1 MTLDFLYSALGI
13 VLEFAVF
20 VVLIRRKIYRVF
32 PVFCLFMAESFASGL
47 IMMISVKHLTTNQYY
62 HAYVIDFSLSS
73 VLQVALLMELLWASL
88 KPLKN
93 SMPRY
98 SGLILGIML
107 LLACAVLWPIVGA
120 SIPPRLDTF
129 SNIYFHILKI
139 TATLRICIFLV
150 IAGFSRLLA
159 IGWKNREL
167 QIATGLGFY
176 SLVFMVVTLLHTY
189 GPINSWYHFYDQ
201 LTVISFIFVL
211 FYWLLSFLKP
221 EPERKIIA
229 PQMDETLLLLGGA
242 VKSYRVAVTD
252 SVVTKH
258 DDK

>member
-1 MTLDFLYSALGI
+1 
-13 VLEFAVF
+13 
-20 VVLIRRKIYRVF
+20 
-32 PVFCLFMAESFASGL
+32 
-47 IMMISVKHLTTNQYY
+47 MIFIVKHLTETQYY
-62 HAYVIDFSLSS
+62 HAYVIDFSISS
-73 VLQVALLMELLWASL
+73 ILQFALLIELLWVSL

-93 SMPRY
+93 SMPRF
-98 SGLILGIML
+98 SGLILALML
-107 LLACAVLWPIVGA
+107 LLACAILWPIVGA

-189 GPINSWYHFYDQ
+189 GPIDSKYHLYDQ
-201 LTVISFIFVL
+201 LTVISFILVL
-211 FYWLLSFLKP
+211 FYWLLSFLKD
-221 EPERKIIA
+221 EPERKINA
-229 PQMDETLLLLGGA
+229 PQMDKTLLLLGGA
-242 VKSYRVAVTD
+242 VKSYRVAVTE
-252 SVVTKH
+252 SVVTKR
-258 DDK
+258 DTK